1 MANTLAKSSL
11 IPEAFRGKPAEVFFA
26 ISYGV
31 ELGMSPVTALMSISV
46 IKGKPSLAANAMVAM
61 VLSSGKAKYF
71 RCVETGPDSAT
82 YETLRIGDPEPS
94 RKTFT
99 QSQAKAAGLAGG
111 MYGKYPQQML
121 EARAKSYLARDV
133 YPDVLHG
140 MASTEEVMEYDG
152 PAHVIEPS
160 SSHDG
165 FAPPDDPVVVTDAA
179 GTEGNQWNYIA
190 DIMTCK
196 TEDELSELAS
206 ALGDLDDEDR
216 KKAREAYKARLAIL
230 KMEQK

>member
-99 QSQAKAAGLAGG
+99 QAQAKAAGLAGG

-140 MASTEEVMEYDG
+140 MASTEEVMD
-152 PAHVIEPS
+152 VIEGAS
-160 SSHDG
+160 MHDG
-165 FAPPDDPVVVTDAA
+165 FAPPDDPVVAADAA
-179 GTEGNQWNYIA
+179 GTEGDQWNYIA

-196 TEDELSELAS
+196 TEDELSDLAS